1 MLRRTKSPDEHRRA
15 AVIPCL
21 VTAEAIDR
29 EGIVRAVARALHVA
43 GVNIVSLETTAFD
56 APETGS
62 PLFRLEARVDV
73 PSATGVEA
81 VSRALEGVA
90 TAENLDVDVRPLPAR
105 G

>member
-1 MLRRTKSPDEHRRA
+1 
-15 AVIPCL
+15 
-21 VTAEAIDR
+21 
-29 EGIVRAVARALHVA
+29 
-43 GVNIVSLETTAFD
+43 
-56 APETGS
+56 
-62 PLFRLEARVDV
+62 V